1 METVISNEAV
11 TVPSLWSVYETILM
25 EVQSWQTLGW
35 KIEENRLLERSQDV
49 KTFN

>member
-1 METVISNEAV
+1 METVRSNEAV
-11 TVPSLWSVYETILM
+11 AVPSTVSVYGTILM
-25 EVQSWQTLGW
+25 EVQSLQTLGW

>member
-1 METVISNEAV
+1 METVMSNEAV

-25 EVQSWQTLGW
+25 EVQSLQTLGW
-35 KIEENRLLERSQDV
+35 KIEENRLLYIRRDV